1 MTRSGSQRSAI
12 MKETTGSSGDK
23 SIARLLG
30 ERKLILA
37 SRSPR
42 RAEILR
48 REKVEFEVRIPSD
61 VEGGNASSDSAKHV
75 LSLSKRKAASV
86 AEKVEDAIV
95 LGADTIVVL
104 DGEILGKP
112 RNRENAFST
121 LKKLSGRTHRVYT
134 GITLVNKYSGKVISD
149 YDVTDVKFN
158 QLDDGRIWD
167 YIDTKEPMDK
177 AGAYGIQGM
186 GGFLVES
193 IQGSLDNVIG
203 LPTSKLREM
212 LAKIIGSSTI

>member
-1 MTRSGSQRSAI
+1 VSMEKTTRPIKQRSMA
-12 MKETTGSSGDK
+12 E
-23 SIARLLG
+23 LLG
-30 ERKLILA
+30 DRKLILA

-42 RAEILR
+42 RADILR
-48 REKVEFEVRIPSD
+48 RENMEFVVRIPPD
-61 VEGGNASSDSAKHV
+61 VEGGEASSDPAQYV
-75 LSLSKRKAASV
+75 LSLSRRKAASI
-86 AEKVEDAIV
+86 AKEVENAIV

-112 RNRENAFST
+112 QDRENAFSI

-134 GITLVNKYSGKVISD
+134 GVTLVNKYNGKVVSD
-149 YDVTDVKFN
+149 YDVTEVKFN
-158 QLDDGRIWD
+158 QLDDEKIWA

-203 LPTSKLREM
+203 LPTGKLKEM
-212 LAKIIGSSTI
+212 LAEII

>member
-1 MTRSGSQRSAI
+1 MA
-12 MKETTGSSGDK
+12 E
-23 SIARLLG
+23 LLG

-42 RAEILR
+42 RTDILK
-48 REKVEFEVRIPSD
+48 REKVEFAVKIPSD
-61 VEGGNASSDSAKHV
+61 VEGGEASSDPAQHV
-75 LSLSKRKAASV
+75 LSLSRRKATSV
-86 AEKVEDAIV
+86 SEDVEDAIV

-104 DGEILGKP
+104 NGEILGKP
-112 RNRENAFST
+112 QDRENAFSI

-134 GITLVNKYSGKVISD
+134 GVTLVNKYNGKVVSD
-149 YDVTDVKFN
+149 YDVTEVKFN
-158 QLDDGRIWD
+158 QLDDEKIWA

-203 LPTSKLREM
+203 LPTGKLKEM
-212 LAKIIGSSTI
+212 LAEII

>member
-1 MTRSGSQRSAI
+1 MFMKQTSQS
-12 MKETTGSSGDK
+12 TGKK
-23 SIARLLG
+23 SVSELLG
-30 ERKLILA
+30 DRKLILA

-42 RAEILR
+42 RAEILK
-48 REKVEFEVRIPSD
+48 REKVEFAAKIPPD
-61 VEGGNASSDSAKHV
+61 VEGGEASSDPAQHV
-75 LSLSKRKAASV
+75 LSLSRRKATSV
-86 AEKVEDAIV
+86 AEEVENAIV

-112 RNRENAFST
+112 QDRENAFSI
-121 LKKLSGRTHRVYT
+121 LKKLSGRKHRVYT
-134 GITLVNKYSGKVISD
+134 GITLVNKYNGKLVSD
-149 YDVTDVKFN
+149 YDVTEVKFN
-158 QLDDGRIWD
+158 QLDDEKIWA

-203 LPTSKLREM
+203 LPTDKLKEM
-212 LAKIIGSSTI
+212 LAKVVGSSPI

>member
-1 MTRSGSQRSAI
+1 MQTSQS
-12 MKETTGSSGDK
+12 TGEK
-23 SIARLLG
+23 SLSELLG
-30 ERKLILA
+30 DRKLILA

-42 RAEILR
+42 RAEILK
-48 REKVEFEVRIPSD
+48 REKVEFVVRIPPD
-61 VEGGNASSDSAKHV
+61 VEGGEASSDPAQHV
-75 LSLSKRKAASV
+75 LSLSWRKAASV
-86 AEKVEDAIV
+86 AEDVENAIV

-112 RNRENAFST
+112 QDRQNAFST
-121 LKKLSGRTHRVYT
+121 LKKLSGKTHRVYT
-134 GITLVNKYSGKVISD
+134 GITLVNKYSGKVVSD

-158 QLDDGRIWD
+158 QLEDQKIWA

-193 IQGSLDNVIG
+193 IKGSLDNVIG
-203 LPTSKLREM
+203 LPTGKLKEM
-212 LAKIIGSSTI
+212 LAEII

>member
-1 MTRSGSQRSAI
+1 LIRSGPQRSAL
-12 MKETTGSSGDK
+12 MKEMTGSSGDK
-23 SIARLLG
+23 NIARLLG
-30 ERKLILA
+30 ARKLILA

-42 RAEILR
+42 RADILR
-48 REKVEFEVRIPSD
+48 REKVEFEVRIPPD
-61 VEGGNASSDSAKHV
+61 VEGGKAPSDPVDHV

-86 AEKVEDAIV
+86 AEEVEDTIV

-112 RNRENAFST
+112 QDREHAFST

-134 GITLVNKYSGKVISD
+134 GITLVNKRNGKVISD

-158 QLDDGRIWD
+158 QLDDGKIWD

-193 IQGSLDNVIG
+193 IRGSLDNVIG
-203 LPTSKLREM
+203 LPTGKLREM
-212 LAKIIGSSTI
+212 LAKII

>member
-1 MTRSGSQRSAI
+1 MFMKQTSQS
-12 MKETTGSSGDK
+12 TGKK
-23 SIARLLG
+23 SVSELLG
-30 ERKLILA
+30 DRKLILA

-42 RAEILR
+42 RAEILK
-48 REKVEFEVRIPSD
+48 REKVEFAAKIPPD
-61 VEGGNASSDSAKHV
+61 VEGGEASSDPAQHV
-75 LSLSKRKAASV
+75 LSLSRRKATSI
-86 AEKVEDAIV
+86 AEEVENAIV

-112 RNRENAFST
+112 QDRENAFST

-134 GITLVNKYSGKVISD
+134 GITLISKHNGKIVSD
-149 YDVTDVKFN
+149 YDVTEVTFN
-158 QLDDGRIWD
+158 QLDDEKIWA

-203 LPTSKLREM
+203 LPTDKLKEM
-212 LAKIIGSSTI
+212 LAKVI